1 MRSFILIAA
10 SLFALSAPAIAEVP
24 PDVAGAP
31 GTETWPDD
39 DGLWVRRHLTV
50 TLGADGRI
58 TTEVEEALKP
68 FTGNPMRE
76 DMLDPR
82 IDWNDLRSTLEVVE
96 AVTWMVDGTEV
107 RAQANSFVPNTAGEL
122 QWAVPY
128 AKMRQL
134 TVAHVGVE
142 HGSTSLLHY
151 RIADRGALG
160 MPMWGQ
166 QTLADY
172 IPIQDLLVRLEV
184 PGSSELKVGMVD
196 LAGMQAP
203 GLQIYEEGTDEG
215 RVYQVHGAGIAG
227 LILNENHGDVGVPTL
242 VWSTSPSWSH
252 TRSYLEAQVEP
263 SAMADGYVLAKLD
276 GVLDGSVTK
285 EERIARIHT
294 FVVDG
299 VRTIDWP
306 ALDFGYTTRSA
317 PEVLSSSIGHPLDK
331 AVLLVAML
339 RGAGFEAHVAL
350 ASSHRAWLP
359 DVPSPVPFEQV
370 WVRVDAGHKPIWLD
384 PTASQADHN
393 GYHLAGKPVLVLDGE
408 ADAPTVVRELDPHH
422 NHGQLRVQLD
432 LTATDGALEASGR
445 ADLDLAG
452 LYCPAL
458 GFDRSADHTDGVAGH
473 VSGLFGGGEHST
485 VVARQTKGYLALG
498 ADFEGGSIAVPASG
512 LVRID
517 LPRVP
522 GAVNGAALESFRAA
536 RSLPIELDGRA
547 RELVVVELALPDGWE
562 PTHLPDAVKIENNAG
577 RVERSVVYDQD
588 DGSVVIRT
596 ELEIAQPVVAA
607 ADWPDLR
614 ALLLEIES
622 NTGGTVLLRAT
633 EQGE

>member
-1 MRSFILIAA
+1 MHSFILIAA
-10 SLFALSAPAIAEVP
+10 SLFAFSAPAIAEVP
-24 PDVAGAP
+24 PDVARAP

-82 IDWNDLRSTLEVVE
+82 IDWNDVRSTLEVVD

-107 RAQANSFVPNTAGEL
+107 RAQANSFVPNTAGAL

-172 IPIQDLLVRLEV
+172 IPVLSQRVIIESPTSSPVSWGVLHGAAQPEKTVQGDTARLVFQDLAV
-184 PGSSELKVGMVD
+184 PGLV
-196 LAGMQAP
+196 L
-203 GLQIYEEGTDEG
+203 
-215 RVYQVHGAGIAG
+215 R
-227 LILNENHGDVGVPTL
+227 ENHGDVGVPTL
-242 VWSTSPSWSH
+242 VWSSSPSWSH

-263 SAMADGYVLAKLD
+263 SAIADGYVLGKLEV
-276 GVLDGSVTK
+276 VLDGSITP
-285 EERIARIHT
+285 EERIARIHG

-306 ALDFGYTTRSA
+306 ALDFGYATRSA

-339 RGAGFEAHVAL
+339 RAAGFEAHVAL
-350 ASSHRAWLP
+350 ASPHRAWLP

-370 WVRVDAGHKPIWLD
+370 WVRVDAGHTPIWLD
-384 PTASQADHN
+384 PTAPQSAHN

-408 ADAPTVVRELDPHH
+408 SDAPSVVRELDADH

-432 LTATDGALEASGR
+432 LTAADGGLQASGR

-452 LYCPAL
+452 LYCPVL
-458 GFDRSADHTDGVAGH
+458 GFDRSADRASGVAGH
-473 VSGLFGGGEHST
+473 VTGLFGGVEHST
-485 VVARQTKGYLALG
+485 VVARQSKGYLSLG
-498 ADFEGGSIAVPASG
+498 AAFEGGEITVPATG
-512 LVRID
+512 LVRIE

-522 GAVNGAALESFRAA
+522 GAVSGAALESYRAA
-536 RSLPIELDGRA
+536 RTLPIELDGPA
-547 RELVVVELALPDGWE
+547 RELVVVELAVPEGWE

-577 RVERSVVYDQD
+577 RVERRVVYDQA

-596 ELEIAQPVVAA
+596 ELELVQPVVAA